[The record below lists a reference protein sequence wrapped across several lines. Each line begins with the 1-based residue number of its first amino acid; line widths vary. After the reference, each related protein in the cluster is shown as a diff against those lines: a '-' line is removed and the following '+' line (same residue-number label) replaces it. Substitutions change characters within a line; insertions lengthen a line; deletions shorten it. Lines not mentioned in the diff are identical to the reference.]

1 MDIYSLTLRYLF
13 DLEACQ
19 TWAELRSLLE
29 QAGSTKPQHWQL
41 PYVAGLAMDGDIS
54 RIIPG
59 IAAIACHYA
68 SIIMVDDMLDED
80 PKGIYHQMGQAIT
93 ANYVM
98 ALQATGFDA
107 IQQSDHDDRTKRA
120 ALHSLNQMLFT
131 TTRGQ
136 HLDIQNP
143 QSEQRYWTAVR
154 TKSAPFFG
162 TSMYVGALLGG
173 ATPETAAS
181 IKLIGNLYGEM
192 IQIHDD
198 LHDVMECPAN
208 PDWITNRSPLPILYA
223 QVVVHPERERF
234 IALRQDIVAP
244 DALHEAQAILIRCGA
259 VSYAIYQLL
268 QRYRKAQAIL
278 DKTVLFER
286 SPIDHLLGAL
296 VEPIPELMV
305 LAGAD
310 QAPSEILSAML
321 AQMNPVV

>member
-1 MDIYSLTLRYLF
+1 MNIYSLTLKYLF
-13 DLEACQ
+13 DLKACQ
-19 TWAELRSLLE
+19 TWEELRSLLE

-41 PYVAGLAMDGDIS
+41 PHIADLAVGADIS

-98 ALQATGFDA
+98 ALQSTGFIA
-107 IQQSDHDDRTKRA
+107 IQQSDHDDRTKGT
-120 ALHSLNQMLFT
+120 ALHSLNRMLFI

-143 QSEQRYWTAVR
+143 QNEECYWATIS

-162 TSMYVGALLGG
+162 TSMYVGAMLGG
-173 ATPETAAS
+173 AAPETAAQ
-181 IKLIGNLYGEM
+181 IERIGKLYGEM

-223 QVVVHPERERF
+223 QVVAHPDRERF

-244 DALHEAQAILIRCGA
+244 GALHEAQAILIRCGA
-259 VSYAIYQLL
+259 VSYAIYHLL
-268 QRYRKAQAIL
+268 QRYRTAQAIL
-278 DKTVLFER
+278 DNTILFDR

-310 QAPSEILSAML
+310 QAPSDIVSAML
-321 AQMNPVV
+321 AQLNPVV